1 MNKETIRQ
9 LLIKTNLNP
18 HVAEILYPSMNRSYI
33 DKNVRRAACFLATC
47 AIESGNFTKLVENMN
62 YSAKRL
68 AEVWPKRFRG
78 EDGKPN
84 NLALKI
90 ANNPEAIANSVYANR
105 MGNGPAETGDGWRY
119 RGRGFIPLTGRYNY
133 RLYGEYLGIDL
144 ENNPELAEKE
154 EIAAEIAAEFWYRSD
169 LNEAADV
176 LDLIAIRRKVN
187 GGLIGFGE
195 FKSLVIKML
204 S

>member
-1 MNKETIRQ
+1 MNKETIKT
-9 LLIKTNLNP
+9 LLTKANFNTQ
-18 HVAEILYPSMNRSYI
+18 VAEILYPSMNRSYI

-47 AIESGNFTKLVENMN
+47 AIESKFTKLVENMN

-68 AEVWPKRFRG
+68 SEVWPKRFKG

-105 MGNGPAETGDGWRY
+105 MGNGPAETGDGWRF
-119 RGRGFIPLTGRYNY
+119 RGRGYIHLTGKDNY
-133 RLYGEYLGIDL
+133 KRYGEYLGLDL

-154 EIAAEIAAEFWYRSD
+154 DIAAEIAAEFWYRSD

-176 LDLIAIRRKVN
+176 LDLVAIRRKVN

-195 FKSLVIKML
+195 FKDLVFKML
-204 S
+204 G

>member
-1 MNKETIRQ
+1 MNKETIKT
-9 LLIKTNLNP
+9 LLTKANFNTQ
-18 HVAEILYPSMNRSYI
+18 VAEILYPSMNKRYI
-33 DKNVRRAACFLATC
+33 DRNEKRVACFLATC
-47 AIESGNFTKLVENMN
+47 AVESKFTKLVENMN

-68 AEVWPKRFRG
+68 SEVWPKRFKG

-90 ANNPEAIANSVYANR
+90 ANNPEAIANTVYANR
-105 MGNGPAETGDGWRY
+105 MGNGPAETGDGWRF

-133 RLYGEYLGIDL
+133 IRYGEYLGLDL
-144 ENNPELAEKE
+144 EGNPDLAEKE
-154 EIAAEIAAEFWYRSD
+154 DNAAEIAAEFWYRSD

>member
-1 MNKETIRQ
+1 MNKETIKT
-9 LLIKTNLNP
+9 LLTKANFNTQ
-18 HVAEILYPSMNRSYI
+18 VAEILYPSMKKRYI
-33 DKNVRRAACFLATC
+33 DRNEKRAACFLATC
-47 AIESGNFTKLVENMN
+47 AVESKFTKLVENMN

-68 AEVWPKRFRG
+68 SEVWPKRFKG

-90 ANNPEAIANSVYANR
+90 ANNPEAIANVVYANR
-105 MGNGPAETGDGWRY
+105 MGNGPAETGDGWRF

-133 RLYGEYLGIDL
+133 IRYGEYLGLDL
-144 ENNPELAEKE
+144 EGNPDLAEKE
-154 EIAAEIAAEFWYRSD
+154 DNAAEIAAEFWYRSD

>member
-1 MNKETIRQ
+1 MNKETIKT
-9 LLIKTNLNP
+9 LLTKANFNTQ
-18 HVAEILYPSMNRSYI
+18 VAEILYPSMQKRYI
-33 DKNVRRAACFLATC
+33 DRNEKRSACFLATC
-47 AIESGNFTKLVENMN
+47 AVESNFTKLVENMN

>member
-1 MNKETIRQ
+1 MNKETIKT
-9 LLIKTNLNP
+9 LLTKANFNTQ
-18 HVAEILYPSMNRSYI
+18 VAEILYPSMQKRYI
-33 DKNVRRAACFLATC
+33 DRNEKRSACFLATC
-47 AIESGNFTKLVENMN
+47 AVESNFTKLVENMN

-68 AEVWPKRFRG
+68 SEVWPKRFRG

-90 ANNPEAIANSVYANR
+90 ANNPEAIANVVYANR
-105 MGNGPAETGDGWRY
+105 MGNGPGETGDGWRF
-119 RGRGFIPLTGRYNY
+119 RGRGFIPLTGKYNY

-154 EIAAEIAAEFWYRSD
+154 NNAAEIAAEFWYRSD

>member
-1 MNKETIRQ
+1 MNKETIKT
-9 LLIKTNLNP
+9 LLTKANFNTQ
-18 HVAEILYPSMNRSYI
+18 VAEILYPSMNRSYI

-47 AIESGNFTKLVENMN
+47 AVESKFTKLVENMN

-68 AEVWPKRFRG
+68 SEVWPKRFKG

-90 ANNPEAIANSVYANR
+90 ANNPEAIANTVYANR
-105 MGNGPAETGDGWRY
+105 MGNGPAETGDGWRF
-119 RGRGFIPLTGRYNY
+119 RGRGFIPLTGKYNY
-133 RLYGEYLGIDL
+133 RLYGEYLGLDL
-144 ENNPELAEKE
+144 EGNPDLAEKE
-154 EIAAEIAAEFWYRSD
+154 EIAAEIAGEFWYRSD

>member
-1 MNKETIRQ
+1 MNKETIKT
-9 LLIKTNLNP
+9 LLTKANFNTQ
-18 HVAEILYPSMNRSYI
+18 VAEILYPSMNKRYI
-33 DKNVRRAACFLATC
+33 DRNEKRVACFLATC
-47 AIESGNFTKLVENMN
+47 AVESKFTKLVENMN

-68 AEVWPKRFRG
+68 SEVWPKRFKG

-90 ANNPEAIANSVYANR
+90 ANNPEAIANVVYANR
-105 MGNGPAETGDGWRY
+105 MGNGPAETGDGWRF

-133 RLYGEYLGIDL
+133 IRYGEYLGLDL
-144 ENNPELAEKE
+144 EGNPDLAEKE
-154 EIAAEIAAEFWYRSD
+154 DNAAEIAAEFWYRSD

>member
-1 MNKETIRQ
+1 MNKETIKT
-9 LLIKTNLNP
+9 LLTKANFNTQ
-18 HVAEILYPSMNRSYI
+18 VAEILYPSMNKRYI
-33 DKNVRRAACFLATC
+33 DRNEKRAACFLATC
-47 AIESGNFTKLVENMN
+47 AVESKFTKLVENMN

-68 AEVWPKRFRG
+68 SEVWPKRFKG

-105 MGNGPAETGDGWRY
+105 MGNGPAETDDGWRF
-119 RGRGFIPLTGRYNY
+119 RGRGYIHLTGKDNY
-133 RLYGEYLGIDL
+133 KRYGEYLGLDL
-144 ENNPELAEKE
+144 EGNPDLAEKE
-154 EIAAEIAAEFWYRSD
+154 DIAAEIAAEFWYRSD

-187 GGLIGFGE
+187 GGLIGFNE
-195 FKSLVIKML
+195 FKGLVFKML
-204 S
+204 T

>member
-84 NLALKI
+84 DFALKI

-105 MGNGPAETGDGWRY
+105 MGNGPAETGDGWRF
-119 RGRGFIPLTGRYNY
+119 RGRGYIHLTGKDNY
-133 RLYGEYLGIDL
+133 KRYGEYLGLDL

-154 EIAAEIAAEFWYRSD
+154 DIAAEIAAEFWHRSN
-169 LNEAADV
+169 LNDAADV
-176 LDLIAIRRKVN
+176 LDLVAIRRKVN
-187 GGLIGFGE
+187 GGLIGFNE
-195 FKSLVIKML
+195 FKGLVFKML
-204 S
+204 T

>member
-9 LLIKTNLNP
+9 LLIKANLNP
-18 HVAEILYPSMNRSYI
+18 HVAEILYPSMKKRYI
-33 DKNVRRAACFLATC
+33 DRNEKRAACFLATC
-47 AIESGNFTKLVENMN
+47 AVESKFTKLVENMN

-68 AEVWPKRFRG
+68 SEVWPKRFKG

-105 MGNGPAETGDGWRY
+105 MGNGPAETGDGWRF
-119 RGRGFIPLTGRYNY
+119 RGRGYIHLTGKDNY
-133 RLYGEYLGIDL
+133 KRYGEYLGLDL
-144 ENNPELAEKE
+144 EGNPDLAEKE
-154 EIAAEIAAEFWYRSD
+154 DIAAEIAAEFWYRSD

-187 GGLIGFGE
+187 GGLIGFNE
-195 FKSLVIKML
+195 FKGLVFKML
-204 S
+204 T

>member
-1 MNKETIRQ
+1 MNKETIKT
-9 LLIKTNLNP
+9 LLTKANFNTQ
-18 HVAEILYPSMNRSYI
+18 VAEILYPSMKKRYI
-33 DKNVRRAACFLATC
+33 DRNEKRAACFLATC

-68 AEVWPKRFRG
+68 SEVWPKRFRG

-84 NLALKI
+84 DFALKI

-105 MGNGPAETGDGWRY
+105 MGNGPAETGDGWRF
-119 RGRGFIPLTGRYNY
+119 RGRGYIHLTGKYNY
-133 RLYGEYLGIDL
+133 KRYGEYLGIDL
-144 ENNPELAEKE
+144 ENNPELASKE
-154 EIAAEIAAEFWYRSD
+154 DNAAEIAAEFWYRSD

-187 GGLIGFGE
+187 GGLIGFNE
-195 FKSLVIKML
+195 FKGLVFKML
-204 S
+204 T

>member
-1 MNKETIRQ
+1 MNKETIKT
-9 LLIKTNLNP
+9 LLTKASFNTQ
-18 HVAEILYPSMNRSYI
+18 VAEILYPSMKKRYI
-33 DKNVRRAACFLATC
+33 DRNEKRAACFLATC
-47 AIESGNFTKLVENMN
+47 AVESKFTKLVENMN

-68 AEVWPKRFRG
+68 SEVWPKRFKG

-105 MGNGPAETGDGWRY
+105 MGNGPAETDDGWRF
-119 RGRGFIPLTGRYNY
+119 RGRGYIHLTGKDNY
-133 RLYGEYLGIDL
+133 KRYGEYLGLDL
-144 ENNPELAEKE
+144 EGNPDLAEKE
-154 EIAAEIAAEFWYRSD
+154 DIAAEIAAEFWYRSD

-187 GGLIGFGE
+187 GGLIGFNE
-195 FKSLVIKML
+195 FKGLVFKML
-204 S
+204 T

>member
-18 HVAEILYPSMNRSYI
+18 HVAEILYPSMKKRYI
-33 DKNVRRAACFLATC
+33 DRNEKRAACFLATC
-47 AIESGNFTKLVENMN
+47 AVESKFTKLVENMN

-68 AEVWPKRFRG
+68 SEVWPKRFKG

-90 ANNPEAIANSVYANR
+90 ANNPEAIANVVYANR
-105 MGNGPAETGDGWRY
+105 MGNGPGETGDGWRF
-119 RGRGFIPLTGRYNY
+119 RGRGYIPLTGKDNY
-133 RLYGEYLGIDL
+133 KRYGEYLGLDL
-144 ENNPELAEKE
+144 VNNPELAGKE
-154 EIAAEIAAEFWYRSD
+154 DNAAEIAAEFWSRSD

-187 GGLIGFGE
+187 GGLIGFNE
-195 FKSLVIKML
+195 FKGLVFKML
-204 S
+204 T

>member
-1 MNKETIRQ
+1 MNKETIKT
-9 LLIKTNLNP
+9 LLTKANFNTQ
-18 HVAEILYPSMNRSYI
+18 VAEILYPSMKKRYI
-33 DKNVRRAACFLATC
+33 DRNEKRSACFLATC
-47 AIESGNFTKLVENMN
+47 AVESNFTKLVENMN

-68 AEVWPKRFRG
+68 ADVWPKRFKG

-84 NLALKI
+84 SLALKI

-105 MGNGPAETGDGWRY
+105 MGNGPAETGDGWRF
-119 RGRGFIPLTGRYNY
+119 RGRGYIHLTGKDNY
-133 RLYGEYLGIDL
+133 KRYGEYLGLDL
-144 ENNPELAEKE
+144 ENNPELAENK
-154 EIAAEIAAEFWYRSD
+154 EIAAEIAAEFWYRSN
-169 LNEAADV
+169 LNDAADV

>member
-1 MNKETIRQ
+1 MNKETIKT
-9 LLIKTNLNP
+9 LLTKANFNTQ
-18 HVAEILYPSMNRSYI
+18 VAEILYPSMNKRYI
-33 DKNVRRAACFLATC
+33 DRNEKRVACFLATC
-47 AIESGNFTKLVENMN
+47 AVESKFTKLVENMN

-68 AEVWPKRFRG
+68 SEVWPKRFKG

-90 ANNPEAIANSVYANR
+90 ANNPEAIANVVYANR
-105 MGNGPAETGDGWRY
+105 MGNGPAETGDGWRF
-119 RGRGFIPLTGRYNY
+119 RGRGFIPLTGKYNY
-133 RLYGEYLGIDL
+133 IKYGKYLGIDL

-154 EIAAEIAAEFWYRSD
+154 DIAAEIAAEFWHRSD

-176 LDLIAIRRKVN
+176 LDLIAIRKKVN

-195 FKSLVIKML
+195 FKDLVFKML
-204 S
+204 R

>member
-1 MNKETIRQ
+1 MNKETIKT
-9 LLIKTNLNP
+9 LLTKANFNTQ
-18 HVAEILYPSMNRSYI
+18 VAEILYPSMNKRYI
-33 DKNVRRAACFLATC
+33 DRNEKRVACFLATC
-47 AIESGNFTKLVENMN
+47 AVESKFTKLVENMN

-68 AEVWPKRFRG
+68 SEVWPKRFKG

-90 ANNPEAIANSVYANR
+90 ANNPEAIANTVYANR
-105 MGNGPAETGDGWRY
+105 MGNGPAETGDGWRF

-154 EIAAEIAAEFWYRSD
+154 EIAAEIAAEFWYRSN
-169 LNEAADV
+169 LNDAADV
-176 LDLIAIRRKVN
+176 LDLVAIRRKVN

-195 FKSLVIKML
+195 FKGLVFKML
-204 S
+204 G

>member
-1 MNKETIRQ
+1 MNKETIKT
-9 LLIKTNLNP
+9 LLTKANFNTQ
-18 HVAEILYPSMNRSYI
+18 VAEILYPSMKKRHI
-33 DKNVRRAACFLATC
+33 DENVRRAACFLATC
-47 AIESGNFTKLVENMN
+47 AVESKFTKLVENMN

-68 AEVWPKRFRG
+68 SEVWPKRFRG

-90 ANNPEAIANSVYANR
+90 ANNPEAIANVVYANR
-105 MGNGPAETGDGWRY
+105 MGNGPGETGDGWRF
-119 RGRGFIPLTGRYNY
+119 RGRGFIPLTGKYNY

-176 LDLIAIRRKVN
+176 LDLVAIRRKVN

-195 FKSLVIKML
+195 FKGLVFKML
-204 S
+204 G

>member
-18 HVAEILYPSMNRSYI
+18 HVAEILYPSMKKRYI
-33 DKNVRRAACFLATC
+33 DRNEKRAACFLATC
-47 AIESGNFTKLVENMN
+47 AVESKFTKLVENMN

-68 AEVWPKRFRG
+68 SEVWPKRFKG

-84 NLALKI
+84 ALAFKI
-90 ANNPEAIANSVYANR
+90 ANKPEMIANTVYANR
-105 MGNGPAETGDGWRY
+105 MGNGPGETGDGWRF
-119 RGRGFIPLTGRYNY
+119 RGRGYIPLTGKDNY
-133 RLYGEYLGIDL
+133 KRYGEYLGLDL
-144 ENNPELAEKE
+144 VNNPELAGKE
-154 EIAAEIAAEFWYRSD
+154 DNAAEIAAEFWSRSD

-187 GGLIGFGE
+187 GGLIGFNE
-195 FKSLVIKML
+195 FKGLVFKML
-204 S
+204 T

>member
-9 LLIKTNLNP
+9 LLIKANLNP
-18 HVAEILYPSMNRSYI
+18 HVAEILYPSMKKRYI
-33 DKNVRRAACFLATC
+33 DRNEKRAACFLATC
-47 AIESGNFTKLVENMN
+47 AVESKFTKLVENMN

-68 AEVWPKRFRG
+68 SEVWPKRFKG

-105 MGNGPAETGDGWRY
+105 MGNGPAETDDGWRF
-119 RGRGFIPLTGRYNY
+119 RGRGYIPLTGKDNY
-133 RLYGEYLGIDL
+133 KRYGEYLGLDL
-144 ENNPELAEKE
+144 VNNPELAEKE
-154 EIAAEIAAEFWYRSD
+154 DIAAEIAAEFWWRSD

-176 LDLIAIRRKVN
+176 LDLIAIRKRVN
-187 GGLIGFGE
+187 GGLIGFNE
-195 FKSLVIKML
+195 FKGLVFKML
-204 S
+204 T

>member
-1 MNKETIRQ
+1 MNKETIKT
-9 LLIKTNLNP
+9 LLTKANFNTQ
-18 HVAEILYPSMNRSYI
+18 VAEILYPSMNRSYI

-47 AIESGNFTKLVENMN
+47 AVESKFTKLVENMN

-68 AEVWPKRFRG
+68 SEVWPKRFRG

-90 ANNPEAIANSVYANR
+90 ANNPEAIANVVYANR
-105 MGNGPAETGDGWRY
+105 MGNGPAETGDGWRF
-119 RGRGFIPLTGRYNY
+119 RGRGFIPLTGKYNY